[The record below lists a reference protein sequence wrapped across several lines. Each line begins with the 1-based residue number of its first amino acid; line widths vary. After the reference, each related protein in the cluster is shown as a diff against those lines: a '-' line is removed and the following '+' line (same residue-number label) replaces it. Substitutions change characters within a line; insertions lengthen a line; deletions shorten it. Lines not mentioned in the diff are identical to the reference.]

1 MKNIAIT
8 LVAVGITFSSSLLLA
23 QDTIKAPQ
31 IEAAEKMYS
40 LHFSPAKVDS
50 MASAINNE
58 LSWYQYLHKHAL
70 RNDVPMSLSFDPSLP
85 GMHFNTTQQPIK
97 WNIPTNVTLPANKN
111 DLAFYSIPQLASLI
125 KNKKITSVALTKFYI
140 DRLKQYGNTLHCV
153 IELTEDLAMKQA
165 KKADDDLAKGIYKS
179 PLQGIPYGIKD
190 LFAAKGTHTTWG
202 TPPYRDQTIDQNSFV
217 AQKLEDAGAV
227 LIGKLSLGELA
238 MDDVWY
244 GGQTR
249 NPWNTNVGSGGS
261 SAGSAAATVAG
272 LVPFAIGTETYGS
285 IVDPSSRCGAT
296 GLRPTFGSISRT
308 GAMALC
314 WSSDKVGPIC
324 RSAED
329 VAFVFAQ
336 IHGTDGIDA
345 SAKNMPFNYT
355 GSFPLSKLKIAY
367 ARNYIDSLPE
377 NSTEKQ
383 TLATMKKM
391 GVNPIPIDF
400 PDTLHGDEMLTLIVS
415 AEAAA
420 AFDELTRTNEDDK
433 MVQQNKDRWPNVF
446 RAARFIPAV
455 EYVNAARMRYSIMQH
470 VHKMLDQYDII
481 IAPPETGDQVAI
493 TNLTGNPSITIP
505 NGFNKDGTPA
515 SITFIGKLYDEA
527 RLVAFAEMYQEQTK
541 FHLQHPKGFE

>member
-1 MKNIAIT
+1 MKNILSIIIAAFA
-8 LVAVGITFSSSLLLA
+8 LSSTSLLA
-23 QDTIKAPQ
+23 QDSLRVQQ
-31 IEAAEKMYS
+31 IETAEKMYD
-40 LHFSPAKVDS
+40 LHFTQVKLDS
-50 MASAINNE
+50 MTSAVNNE
-58 LSWYQYLHKHAL
+58 LALYHYLHNHPL
-70 RNDVPMSLSFDPSLP
+70 PNDVPMSLSFDPALP

-97 WNIPTNVTLPANKN
+97 WNIPADVKLPANKN
-111 DLAFYSIPQLASLI
+111 DLAFYSIPQLASLL

-140 DRLKQYGNTLHCV
+140 DRLKQYGSTLHCV
-153 IELTEDLAMKQA
+153 IEITEDVAMKQA
-165 KKADDDLAKGIYKS
+165 EKADAALAKGIYKS
-179 PLQGIPYGIKD
+179 PLQGIPYGFKD

-202 TPPYRDQTIDQNSFV
+202 TPPYSSQFIDQNSFV

-227 LIGKLSLGELA
+227 LIAKLSLGELA
-238 MDDVWY
+238 MDDVWF

-249 NPWNTNVGSGGS
+249 NPWNTNIGSGGS

-329 VAFVFAQ
+329 VSFVFAQ

-355 GSFPLSKLKIAY
+355 GNVALSKLNVAY
-367 ARNYIDSLPE
+367 ARNYIDTLQAGG
-377 NSTEKQ
+377 TEKQ
-383 TLATMKKM
+383 TLATLKKM
-391 GVNPIPIDF
+391 GVNPIAIDF
-400 PDTLHGDEMLTLIVS
+400 PDTLHGDEMLTLIIS

-420 AFDELTRTNEDDK
+420 AFDKITRTNEDDK

-455 EYVNAARMRYSIMQH
+455 EYINAVRTRYAIMQQ
-470 VHKMLDQYDII
+470 VHKMLDRYDII
-481 IAPPETGDQVAI
+481 IAPPEAGDQVAI

-505 NGFNKDGTPA
+505 NGFTKDGMPT

-527 RLVAFAEMYQEQTK
+527 RLVAFAKMYQEQTK
-541 FHLQHPKGFE
+541 FHLQHPKNFE